1 LRRASGK
8 ALRIRLHRRNKRGTT
23 NFFFDRRV
31 KAKRRYVPRR
41 VWRQGRRGYAG
52 LFGKRRYRA
61 ERRDKQLA
69 RRTSKRSVTR
79 RTLLVRSI
87 LSQKTY
93 RASNEHSIRYK
104 AATAVQLLTSI
115 GEKPAKL
122 LAANAQQSGYDTV
135 RYLAAPRLRRSK
147 QRARLSAWPMK
158 RPVGRA
164 LLMRTSRTAF
174 AFLQGGNYKL
184 LRDVL
189 ANKKTFYAL
198 PRKHD
203 YRR

>member
-1 LRRASGK
+1 M
-8 ALRIRLHRRNKRGTT
+8 
-23 NFFFDRRV
+23 
-31 KAKRRYVPRR
+31 PRR

-52 LFGKRRYRA
+52 LFGKRRYRV

-69 RRTSKRSVTR
+69 RRTSKRSVTQ

-104 AATAVQLLTSI
+104 AATAVQLLTSV

-122 LAANAQQSGYDTV
+122 LAANAQQGGYDAT

-147 QRARLSAWPMK
+147 QRACLPVWPMK
-158 RPVGRA
+158 GPVGRA
-164 LLMRTSRTAF
+164 LLMRTNLTAF